1 MLVTFYISF
10 LPLSI
15 KDLIFYCLPVLDPLV
30 LVALLVIVS
39 LALLGVDGLVGGLA
53 MTLMAV
59 LCVRLGRGSGQS
71 KSGEEH
77 GKNGE
82 GLHFG

>member
-1 MLVTFYISF
+1 M
-10 LPLSI
+10 
-15 KDLIFYCLPVLDPLV
+15 
-30 LVALLVIVS
+30 ALLVIVS